1 MGFWER
7 LYERLEEK
15 SEQIQKEADEI
26 RAEMPFVQNESTSN
40 LIRMYKSYSSWS
52 KDPKKRAIKIVL
64 DHRGVNPDDY

>member
-52 KDPKKRAIKIVL
+52 NVPKKKS
-64 DHRGVNPDDY
+64 D

>member
-7 LYERLEEK
+7 LYERLEER
-15 SEQIQKEADEI
+15 SEQIQKETDEI

-52 KDPKKRAIKIVL
+52 NVPKKRAIKIVL
-64 DHRGVNPDDY
+64 NHRGVDPDDY